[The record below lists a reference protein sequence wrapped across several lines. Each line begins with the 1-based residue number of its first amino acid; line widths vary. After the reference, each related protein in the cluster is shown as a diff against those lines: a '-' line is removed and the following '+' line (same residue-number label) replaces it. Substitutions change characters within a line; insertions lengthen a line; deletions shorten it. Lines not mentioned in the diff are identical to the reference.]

1 MKPNILFIHTDEQ
14 RADSLGAYS
23 SWAKTPYLNQ
33 IAKEGTV
40 FTANFCQSPVC
51 MPSRSSTFS
60 CKPVLEV
67 GCLNNHPLHTTPFP
81 EGTITFPEVFADNG
95 YATGSFGK
103 HHVLQSKIW
112 QTSKGVSACY
122 PCMTHFELDPPHD
135 EKEHKLLFRK
145 TSLPLIS
152 AGIFPDNQ
160 TDCAKFCVE
169 HGMEFLE
176 NVPEGQPW
184 LLRLSIEWP
193 HTPVLC
199 PRPFDQLY
207 KKGLFKIKKHS
218 EEGKASRSKQ
228 DKRVAKYQNFDA
240 FTAEELEWI
249 YQCYYGLCAY
259 VDSQIGRM
267 IEYLKK
273 NDLYDN
279 TIIVFGSDHGRM
291 LGEWGAGE
299 KDVYDAPSWQTPLIM
314 KYAPLIPKGAR
325 RDDFSENIDIGST
338 LLSLCGLKDQTPTDY
353 RGVDLFA
360 GDTGRHAIFGAIKA
374 AHLEDKPDT
383 FRYAIRT
390 KKWRCDVDFDIYGK
404 EMDFEQ
410 YDGSLYDL
418 VNDPDE
424 EFNLFYKPEYREVA
438 QDLVKQLFAEYHATK
453 IDPRLLDPEYF
464 RFHRTWSEVCNMKI
478 PKRKFN

>member
-23 SWAKTPYLNQ
+23 SWAKTPVLDQ
-33 IAKEGTV
+33 IAQEGTV
-40 FTANFCQSPVC
+40 FVNNFCQSPVC
-51 MPSRSSTFS
+51 MPSRSSTFA
-60 CKPVLEV
+60 CKPALEV
-67 GCLNNHPLHTTPFP
+67 GCLNNHPLHTEGFP
-81 EGTITFPEVFADNG
+81 PGTVTFPEVFAEHG
-95 YATGSFGK
+95 YATASFGK
-103 HHVLQSKIW
+103 HHVFQHKIW
-112 QTSKGVSACY
+112 QKAGGCSACY

-169 HGMEFLE
+169 HGMDFVES
-176 NVPEGQPW
+176 VPKDQPW

-199 PRPFDQLY
+199 PRPFDELY
-207 KKGLFKIKKHS
+207 PKGFFNVKRQS
-218 EEGKASRSKQ
+218 QEGKASRSLQ
-228 DKRVAKYQNFDA
+228 DKKVAKFQNFDA

-249 YQCYYGLCAY
+249 YRCYYGLCAY

-267 IEYLKK
+267 IEYLKEK
-273 NDLYDN
+273 GLYDN

-299 KDVYDAPSWQTPLIM
+299 KDVFDAPSWQTALIM
-314 KYAPLIPKGAR
+314 KHRGVIPAGVKR
-325 RDDFSENIDIGST
+325 EDLSENIDIGTT
-338 LLSLCGLKDQTPTDY
+338 LLSLCGLREFIPEDY

-360 GDTGRHAIFGAIKA
+360 GDTGREATFGAIKG

-383 FRYAIRT
+383 FRYAVRT
-390 KKWRCDVDFDIYGK
+390 KRYRLDVDFDIYGK
-404 EMDFEQ
+404 EMSFEE

-418 VNDPDE
+418 EKDPDE
-424 EFNLFYKPEYREVA
+424 EFNLFYQPEHRQTAEKLIGMLFDEYRKT
-438 QDLVKQLFAEYHATK
+438 D
-453 IDPRLLDPEYF
+453 IDPRLLNPEYF
-464 RFHRTWSEVCNMKI
+464 RFHRTWEEVCKMKI
-478 PKRKFN
+478 PERKF